1 VSISAEKKKELI
13 AKYGSNENDS
23 GAAAV
28 QIAIMTERIR
38 NLTSHLQSH
47 QKDFGTRRGLLM
59 LIGQRRRLQTYLQR
73 NKPQEYAELIKS
85 LELRR

>member
-1 VSISAEKKKELI
+1 MSISAEKKKDLI
-13 AKYGSNENDS
+13 AQYGNNENDS
-23 GAAAV
+23 GSAAV

-47 QKDFGTRRGLLM
+47 QKDFGTRRGLLK
-59 LIGQRRRLQTYLQR
+59 LIGRRRRLQTYLQS
-73 NKPQEYAELIKS
+73 NKPEEYAELIKK

>member
-1 VSISAEKKKELI
+1 MSISAEKKKEFVV
-13 AKYGSNENDS
+13 KYGKGENDS
-23 GAAAV
+23 GAPAV

-47 QKDFGTRRGLLM
+47 KKDFGTRRGLLQ
-59 LIGQRRRLQTYLQR
+59 LIGRRRRLQSYLQR
-73 NKPQEYAELIKS
+73 NNPDEYAELIKS

>member
-1 VSISAEKKKELI
+1 MSISAEKKKEFVV
-13 AKYGSNENDS
+13 KYGKGENDS
-23 GAAAV
+23 GAPAV

-47 QKDFGTRRGLLM
+47 KKDFGTRRGLLQ
-59 LIGQRRRLQTYLQR
+59 LIGRRWRLQRYLQR
-73 NKPQEYAELIKS
+73 KNPGEYAELIKN